1 MCTFIGYRCNV
12 AFVIFAKVHFQ
23 WYKLSVCNPQMTFS
37 YINVGGLILIYDSQ
51 LNPLATGLI
60 TVRLLVVSDSR
71 LRALFSR
78 HGGPALL
85 LSMATA
91 TSGILRQEVTNT
103 LQTLSKG
110 RHCLMIG
117 SFLCNIS

>member
-1 MCTFIGYRCNV
+1 M
-12 AFVIFAKVHFQ
+12 VICVMLHSLFLPKFNFNGV
-23 WYKLSVCNPQMTFS
+23 SCPPVCNPQMTFS

-51 LNPLATGLI
+51 LNPLTTGLI
-60 TVRLLVVSDSR
+60 TVRLLVVSDGR

-117 SFLCNIS
+117 SFFM